1 MSTLAHPISPP
12 VTGNATLREAESP
25 SYEVIDHTLPVG
37 RPSDITQ
44 APGTV
49 QTDALTGEPIT
60 R

>member
-12 VTGNATLREAESP
+12 DAGAATALEGDSP
-25 SYEVIDHTLPVG
+25 AHEVIDHTLPVG
-37 RPSDITQ
+37 RPSDTAQ

-49 QTDALTGEPIT
+49 QTDALTGEPIA